1 MQLNIRDVAR
11 LLNVSEKTVY
21 RWIGQ
26 GILPSYKVNEQYRFN
41 RAELL
46 EWATSQKINVSAEIF
61 QEPES
66 HGASMPALSEAIAR
80 GGIHYRLTGA
90 NREDVLHGVV
100 NTLRLPDG
108 VDRAFLFRVLLAR
121 EELASTGI
129 GDGIAIPHVRNPIV
143 LHVHEPIVALCFLEK
158 PVDFAAMDGQPV
170 SALFTLI
177 SPTVRAHLHLLSRLA
192 FVLRNPGFREA
203 VKQQASRDVVSESL
217 RRAEDE
223 VRPPAPKTVSEGPVT
238 A

>member
-1 MQLNIRDVAR
+1 MQLTIRDVAK

-21 RWIGQ
+21 RWVSQ
-26 GILPSYKVNEQYRFN
+26 GNLPSYRVGEQYRFN
-41 RAELL
+41 QVELL
-46 EWATSQKINVSAEIF
+46 EWATAQKINVSAEIF
-61 QEPES
+61 HEPKINGVS
-66 HGASMPALSEAIAR
+66 LPSLSESIAR

-100 NTLRLPDG
+100 DTLRLPDG

-158 PVDFAAMDGQPV
+158 PVDFGAMDGQPV

-177 SPTVRAHLHLLSRLA
+177 SPTVRSHLHLLSRMA
-192 FVLRNPGFREA
+192 FVLRNPDLRAA
-203 VKQQASRDVVSESL
+203 VKGQASRDVLTEAL
-217 RRAEDE
+217 QRAEQD
-223 VRPPAPKTVSEGPVT
+223 VRQSATGPAGERPVN

>member
-1 MQLNIRDVAR
+1 MQLTIRDVAK

-21 RWIGQ
+21 RWISQ
-26 GILPSYKVNEQYRFN
+26 GHLPSYKVGEQYRFN
-41 RAELL
+41 RVELL
-46 EWATSQKINVSAEIF
+46 EWATAQKINVSAEIF
-61 QEPES
+61 HEPQGNGMPLPSLGES
-66 HGASMPALSEAIAR
+66 IAR
-80 GGIHYRLTGA
+80 GGIHYRVTGA
-90 NREDVLHGVV
+90 NREDVLQNVV
-100 NTLRLPDG
+100 DTLRLPDG

-158 PVDFAAMDGQPV
+158 PVDFGAMDGQPV

-177 SPTVRAHLHLLSRLA
+177 SPTVRSHLHLLSRLTFA
-192 FVLRNPGFREA
+192 LRHPDFRTA
-203 VKQQASRDVVSESL
+203 VKEQATRDVLTETL
-217 RRAEDE
+217 RRAEQD
-223 VRPPAPKTVSEGPVT
+223 VRRPMPGSLGKGPVN